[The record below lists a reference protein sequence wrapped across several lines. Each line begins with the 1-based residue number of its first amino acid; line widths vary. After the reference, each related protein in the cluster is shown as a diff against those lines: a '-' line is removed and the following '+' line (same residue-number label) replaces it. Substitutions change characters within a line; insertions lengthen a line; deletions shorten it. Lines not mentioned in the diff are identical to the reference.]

1 MRCLSMSML
10 CAIAARSARAASR
23 LAARS
28 FSAWRWRS
36 SSASCLTLSSSSRA
50 RLMRSAVAIA
60 SARCCGE
67 RFGSAKQIS
76 HTRAKCPH
84 LLLSADASL
93 ILLLLLF
100 STFSLALLPKISL

>member
-36 SSASCLTLSSSSRA
+36 SSASCLTLSSSSLA

-60 SARCCGE
+60 SARCWG
-67 RFGSAKQIS
+67 RGSTQQSKIS
-76 HTRAKCPH
+76 HTRANCPH
-84 LLLSADASL
+84 LLLSADASF